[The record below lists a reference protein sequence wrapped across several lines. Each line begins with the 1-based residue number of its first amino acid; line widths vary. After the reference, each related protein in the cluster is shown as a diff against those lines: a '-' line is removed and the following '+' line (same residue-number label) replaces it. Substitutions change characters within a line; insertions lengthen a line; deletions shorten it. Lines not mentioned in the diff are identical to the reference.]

1 MRHSLV
7 PTAAIGLLAAFTLQP
22 AAEPAE
28 PRLVFDSPAGVAE
41 IPFQLYG
48 NHIYVRGRVGDSDS
62 LWIVLDTGAS
72 AASISASKASALGL
86 KIDAGGAA
94 HGAGG
99 VVEAGVVRGA
109 TIRMPGLELVDQPIS
124 SLPLDGIEL
133 QSGRPMDVIVGHALL
148 SRAVVE
154 IDYAACKLRVI
165 DPARFKPPDGVASLP
180 LRFKQN
186 LPYVRASFTL
196 PGRKPVEGVF
206 VLDAGAATALT
217 LGPDVVERE
226 KALDAVPR
234 TLRSRNGGVGGMVEN
249 RIGRIDRLEL
259 GPYVIEAPIVVF
271 RRPGPG
277 GISAPGTTGNI
288 GGEVLRRFTLTFDYR
303 RERMWI
309 APNAALREPF
319 ETNMTGLVTSPL
331 PDSTRALRVL
341 WLQDD
346 SPATE
351 AGIVPDDVI
360 EAVDGTPVAELTPPA
375 LLEMFRQP
383 GKTYRLTVRR
393 GDERREVKLTTRRL
407 I

>member
-1 MRHSLV
+1 
-7 PTAAIGLLAAFTLQP
+7 
-22 AAEPAE
+22 
-28 PRLVFDSPAGVAE
+28 
-41 IPFQLYG
+41 
-48 NHIYVRGRVGDSDS
+48 
-62 LWIVLDTGAS
+62 
-72 AASISASKASALGL
+72 
-86 KIDAGGAA
+86 
-94 HGAGG
+94 
-99 VVEAGVVRGA
+99 
-109 TIRMPGLELVDQPIS
+109 
-124 SLPLDGIEL
+124 
-133 QSGRPMDVIVGHALL
+133 
-148 SRAVVE
+148 
-154 IDYAACKLRVI
+154 
-165 DPARFKPPDGVASLP
+165 
-180 LRFKQN
+180 
-186 LPYVRASFTL
+186 
-196 PGRKPVEGVF
+196 
-206 VLDAGAATALT
+206 
-217 LGPDVVERE
+217 
-226 KALDAVPR
+226 
-234 TLRSRNGGVGGMVEN
+234 
-249 RIGRIDRLEL
+249 
-259 GPYVIEAPIVVF
+259 VIEAPIVVF